1 MAGEA
6 DSPLT
11 RHVRECQRCQ
21 AVAAQ
26 LRQGQEELALALG
39 ALQPRASASE
49 AIDAT
54 LAKRRKTLRKRAAWR
69 WSAPLAAAAA
79 LAGVLFLSPPKGDRT
94 GDGGFAVRS
103 PVPLGERPIVE
114 APPDRNVM
122 ILSTENRSI
131 TVIWFY

>member
-1 MAGEA
+1 MAGE
-6 DSPLT
+6 DNSPLG
-11 RHVRECQRCQ
+11 RHVRECPRCQ

-26 LRQGQEELALALG
+26 LREGQEELALALG

-69 WSAPLAAAAA
+69 WAAPLAAAAA
-79 LAGVLFLSPPKGDRT
+79 LAGVFFVGTPKGDRA
-94 GDGGFAVRS
+94 GNGGFAVA
-103 PVPLGERPIVE
+103 PLAPLEERPIVE
-114 APPDRNVM
+114 APPDRNIM